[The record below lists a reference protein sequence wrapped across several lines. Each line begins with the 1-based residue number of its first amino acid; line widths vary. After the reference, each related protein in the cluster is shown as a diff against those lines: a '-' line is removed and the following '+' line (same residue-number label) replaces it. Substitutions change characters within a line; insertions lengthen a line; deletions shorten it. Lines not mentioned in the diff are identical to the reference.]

1 MCFSLTIY
9 YGIRIRANVLS
20 KQCRKIILS
29 LTREYFKGQESIG
42 ERSTIIVT
50 AFLYL
55 VVVMMILIIDESKL
69 ETGLDAAY
77 SNFTAGANLFLKTQG
92 FPSQ

>member
-1 MCFSLTIY
+1 MTL
-9 YGIRIRANVLS
+9 
-20 KQCRKIILS
+20 
-29 LTREYFKGQESIG
+29 EYFKGQESIG

-50 AFLYL
+50 AFIYL
-55 VVVMMILIIDESKL
+55 IVVMIILIIDENKL

-77 SNFTAGANLFLKTQG
+77 SNFTAGASVFLKAQG

>member
-1 MCFSLTIY
+1 MTL
-9 YGIRIRANVLS
+9 
-20 KQCRKIILS
+20 
-29 LTREYFKGQESIG
+29 EYFKGQESIG

-55 VVVMMILIIDESKL
+55 VIVMIILIIDESKL

-77 SNFTAGANLFLKTQG
+77 SNFTFGASEFLKTQE